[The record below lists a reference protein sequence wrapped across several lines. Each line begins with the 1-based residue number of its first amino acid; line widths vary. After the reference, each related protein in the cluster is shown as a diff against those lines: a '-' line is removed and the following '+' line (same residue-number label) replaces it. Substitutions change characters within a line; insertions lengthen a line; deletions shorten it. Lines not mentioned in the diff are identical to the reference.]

1 MKKRTVCFY
10 LCAFL
15 AVALSYPALASA
27 QRDNDRGRDR
37 GRGRDNDVLPGPGW
51 QVMRAEWGAGD
62 RRVDVTERVRALLSS
77 NGQVKVNNTNLGGDP
92 AEGAKKV
99 LRIRARNFRG
109 DSRKFEFR
117 EGDYIDAGQFYNYG
131 GGVSDE
137 SGGGWRVMR
146 AEWGAGNRGVD
157 VTERVRALL
166 SGEGSVKVNNTN
178 LGGDPAE
185 GAKKV
190 LRISARDEH
199 GTVRQFSFTEGEY
212 IDASQ
217 FYNYRRY
224 SDNPR

>member
-1 MKKRTVCFY
+1 
-10 LCAFL
+10 
-15 AVALSYPALASA
+15 
-27 QRDNDRGRDR
+27 
-37 GRGRDNDVLPGPGW
+37 
-51 QVMRAEWGAGD
+51 
-62 RRVDVTERVRALLSS
+62 
-77 NGQVKVNNTNLGGDP
+77 
-92 AEGAKKV
+92 
-99 LRIRARNFRG
+99 
-109 DSRKFEFR
+109 
-117 EGDYIDAGQFYNYG
+117 
-131 GGVSDE
+131 
-137 SGGGWRVMR
+137 MR